1 MGNGGAAVVR
11 KEGNGRRRG
20 RERRQGQRWARVSRM
35 GWGIADTRADSVN
48 EIVRPW
54 GLPSVEQIGTV
65 SEFGRC
71 ALRALRLCF
80 RAQKCSRKWLRKYM
94 CNHKHACTRTNTHAH
109 TQATITHRRQAA
121 SQAIS
126 GLLFEEP
133 KFSILAA
140 SGFGTHLS

>member
-1 MGNGGAAVVR
+1 MGLPELKRRLVCSMTEELRLLASGFSQWHQR
-11 KEGNGRRRG
+11 KHPFTSGP
-20 RERRQGQRWARVSRM
+20 
-35 GWGIADTRADSVN
+35 ADSVN